1 MHADAENMSKI
12 PLDMDGDAGGDDSEV
27 DEEVFALEGAESP
40 RITIRQKNSSTR
52 APLVVRRSAC
62 RRRCGGATPQL
73 PIGTV

>member
-40 RITIRQKNSSTR
+40 RITLRQNPRTR

-73 PIGTV
+73 PSGTV